1 MDRIISRFAAS
12 AALRPNKV
20 ALFTEKNQLTYDDL
34 LYLTQVFET
43 RFRTSGVK
51 PGDTLVVLAEQ
62 PEFIVVSY
70 LLASRM
76 SLTLVFSSVS
86 LVRAAGLKFDK
97 VLASEPVE
105 GMADDP
111 RLLMI
116 TDDWFAALGSGS
128 RPDLSEAFGDGA
140 AFIGTTSG
148 STGRPKFVRTPE
160 MRHLIKPQGFRLTN
174 AHTERTRF
182 LSTMSARQGLTAA
195 ENLRTLLAGGSVV
208 ALREHR
214 SRFLPYLDHYRV
226 TYLQTS
232 PFTLKQMI
240 EVPQPGQYFASV
252 EHVYVSG
259 SMTSPVLL
267 EGIAAISRAE
277 IRYGYGLH
285 EVGNVSSGLYDRD
298 VSRPEGYLGEVGR
311 DDIEIAFFDDELNLR
326 PDANEGIIGFR
337 PTREDTRRSYVGEI
351 QSDGLTSVVD
361 GYFIPGDLVRREGD
375 SLYFLGRSKNILN
388 MAGNKFSL
396 EALQEA
402 LEVGCGI
409 RHAACAAVPDAYGI
423 ENLHVF
429 YEAESEIDTAAMN
442 IAIAE
447 QVGAVSV
454 GRAVRLDRMPT
465 TENGKIDISQVRL
478 MAKNNSAA

>member
-20 ALFTEKNQLTYDDL
+20 ALITEKNQLTYDDL
-34 LYLTQVFET
+34 LQLVQVFET

-51 PGDTLVVLAEQ
+51 PGNTVVVLAEQ
-62 PEFIVVSY
+62 PEFVLVSY

-76 SLTLVFSSVS
+76 SLTLVFSSVA

-105 GMADDP
+105 GMQDDP
-111 RLLMI
+111 RLLTI
-116 TDDWFAALGSGS
+116 TDDWFLALGSGP
-128 RPDLSEAFGDGA
+128 RPDLSEGFGDGA

-208 ALREHR
+208 TLREHR
-214 SRFLPYLDHYRV
+214 TRFLPYLDQYRV

-232 PFTLKQMI
+232 PFTLKQVLD
-240 EVPQPGQYFASV
+240 VPHPAQYFSSV
-252 EHVYVSG
+252 EQVYISG
-259 SMTSPVLL
+259 ALTSPVLL
-267 EGIAAISRAE
+267 EGIAAISGAQ
-277 IRYGYGLH
+277 IRCGYGLH
-285 EVGNVSSGLYDRD
+285 EVGNICSAAYEPSVSQ
-298 VSRPEGYLGEVGR
+298 PEGYLGEISR
-311 DDIEIAFFDDELNLR
+311 DDVEIAFFDDELNLR
-326 PDANEGIIGFR
+326 PGASEGIVGFR

-351 QSDGLTSVVD
+351 ESDGLTSVVD

-375 SLYFLGRSKNILN
+375 SLYFLGRTKNILN
-388 MAGNKFSL
+388 MAGNKFAL
-396 EALQEA
+396 EAIQEA
-402 LEVGCGI
+402 LEVGCDI

-429 YEAESEIDTAAMN
+429 YEAGGEIDTAAMES
-442 IAIAE
+442 AIAE
-447 QVGAVSV
+447 RVGKLTVA
-454 GRAVRLDRMPT
+454 RAVRLDRMPT
-465 TENGKIDISQVRL
+465 TESGKIDISQVRL
-478 MAKNNSAA
+478 MAKTNPAA